1 MRLRHAAFATVLFLA
16 CGAPDEGPSV
26 REPIEEQSL
35 EGKVCPG
42 AERVQGIDVSYYQP
56 NIDWNAVK
64 GAGQEFAIIRVSD
77 GLNTIDTKFESHWA
91 GAKAAGLIR
100 SAYQFFR
107 PTQDPTAQANLLL
120 SKIGNQIEPGD
131 LPPVIDM
138 EAAGGL
144 SPAQVTAAMQEWIS
158 VVEGKLGRKPIIY
171 TGNYFWTG
179 AMGNPQGYADY
190 PLWIAAYPYCYDSIK
205 SGSYCPT
212 IPDQWSKWAFW
223 QYSDGKNTPDQGCST
238 EPPVMPGVGQS
249 CDRNFFNGTLADLKA
264 FAAAGSTAG
273 PEFKATFVAQSYP
286 FASETIPSIVGK
298 LHTGYIDLKN
308 AGTKPWSPGKTF
320 LAPMPRDASSSFV
333 APGWSSPTRVSTVD
347 KEIAPGE
354 VGRFTWD
361 LLPSAPGEFAP
372 YFGLVQEGV
381 TWFADPP
388 LGGGP
393 ADDVIQLK
401 LSVQPDPGAGGSG
414 GSDAGAG
421 GSDGGSGGTAGEAGS
436 GGAAGSA
443 GDGGSAGSTI
453 GQDPG
458 ASGQAGSGGSGAGK
472 GGAGEAGG
480 GDDGPSVTVE
490 NTPSA
495 ADEGCGC
502 RAVGGATGRGEA
514 LWMMAAT
521 VLLRRR
527 RHGSASRRAD

>member
-1 MRLRHAAFATVLFLA
+1 M
-16 CGAPDEGPSV
+16 PP
-26 REPIEEQSL
+26 
-35 EGKVCPG
+35 
-42 AERVQGIDVSYYQP
+42 
-56 NIDWNAVK
+56 
-64 GAGQEFAIIRVSD
+64 
-77 GLNTIDTKFESHWA
+77 WA

-179 AMGNPQGYADY
+179 SMGNPQGYADY
-190 PLWIAAYPYCYDSIK
+190 PLWIAAYPYCYDSIQ

-212 IPDQWSKWAFW
+212 IPDQWSKWTFW
-223 QYSDGKNTPDQGCST
+223 QYSDGTNTPDQGCST
-238 EPPVMPGVGQS
+238 KPPVMPGVGQS

-264 FAAAGSTAG
+264 FAAAGSTSG

-286 FASETIPSIVGK
+286 FASETIPSVVGK
-298 LHTGYIDLKN
+298 LHIGYIDLKN

-361 LLPSAPGEFAP
+361 LLPSAPGEFSP

-393 ADDVIQLK
+393 ADDVIQIK
-401 LSVQPDPGAGGSG
+401 LSVQPDPGAGGG
-414 GSDAGAG
+414 DAGAG
-421 GSDGGSGGTAGEAGS
+421 GSDAGS
-436 GGAAGSA
+436 GGSA
-443 GDGGSAGSTI
+443 GE
-453 GQDPG
+453 
-458 ASGQAGSGGSGAGK
+458 AGSGGSGAGK

-480 GDDGPSVTVE
+480 GEDGPSVTVE

-495 ADEGCGC
+495 ADAGCGC
-502 RAVGGATGRGEA
+502 RAAGGATGRGGA
-514 LWMMAAT
+514 LWMVAAA
-521 VLLRRR
+521 LLRRR
-527 RHGSASRRAD
+527 RHGSASRRAG